1 MFSIY
6 FCQYPQKDTRSATS
20 LCVYMDMHVCV
31 WKRGGGR
38 ERQRD
43 KEIET
48 ERERQRDIN
57 REGGVSR
64 WSSKL
69 VEKAQS

>member
-20 LCVYMDMHVCV
+20 LCVHRDMHVCV

-48 ERERQRDIN
+48 ERERDR
-57 REGGVSR
+57 GT
-64 WSSKL
+64 
-69 VEKAQS
+69 